1 MSWKPNFYIVFP
13 YSLAYQINWPEDWKY
28 QCVANIPKMLKE
40 VLNVSTIGSEIK
52 LIWNENHRDTMIKKN
67 GITYEQLDDYLKSD
81 CSMLS
86 FISKGTM
93 KRAVKA
99 LERMGAVDFVCVSSY
114 RDVILQQ
121 AFYRHNKHFNMN
133 NLNLSEYRKPN

>member
-1 MSWKPNFYIVFP
+1 MGWNPNFYIVFP
-13 YSLAYQINWPEDWKY
+13 YSLAYQINWPEGWGY
-28 QCVANIPKMLKE
+28 QCVANLPLMLKE

-52 LIWNENHRDTMIKKN
+52 LIWNEDHRDTMIKKN
-67 GITYEQLDDYLKSD
+67 EITYEQLDDYLKSD

-86 FISKGTM
+86 FLSEGTM

-99 LERMGAVDFVCVSSY
+99 LKRMGAVNFVCVSSY

-121 AFYRHNKHFNMN
+121 AYYRHNKNFN
-133 NLNLSEYRKPN
+133 L

>member
-28 QCVANIPKMLKE
+28 QCVANIPAMLKE
-40 VLNVSTIGSEIK
+40 VLNVSIGSEIK
-52 LIWNENHRDTMIKKN
+52 LIWNEEHRDAMIKKYD
-67 GITYEQLDDYLKSD
+67 ITYEQLDDYLKSG

-86 FISKGTM
+86 FISEGTM

-99 LERMGAVDFVCVSSY
+99 LKQMGAMNFVCVSSY

-121 AFYRHNKHFNMN
+121 AFYRHNNHFNF
-133 NLNLSEYRKPN
+133 